1 MVTMIIK
8 IVLGIL
14 YVFIGMVA
22 VSILS
27 CTDKY
32 SGCTFVICLFIWPV
46 ALVFYTLVFVS
57 NIAHHIGTWIYKK
70 ITGSEKDGY

>member
-1 MVTMIIK
+1 MIIK

-32 SGCTFVICLFIWPV
+32 EPYQFILWVVISEGILTLIIFGACL
-46 ALVFYTLVFVS
+46 LTLGGG
-57 NIAHHIGTWIYKK
+57 I
-70 ITGSEKDGY
+70 